1 MSKLDYDHI
10 VVGAGISGSCAAY
23 QLAKRGK
30 SVLLL
35 EKFPLPHSR
44 GSSHGQS
51 RIIRKAY
58 PDPVFQRL
66 MDEAYR
72 EWGEIQNLHGS
83 SLMKETGLLCFAD
96 EEENAF
102 LTGVISSF
110 SMSPGSRHTVYQD
123 DHLRREFPQ
132 LRFRKPLQ
140 GCLDH
145 SAGVLMADKALQAV
159 QSLAVSYGAE
169 IIDGF
174 TVDKV
179 EDCDTWVQVTGEG
192 EGGSRQITCKSVC
205 LCPGPWAGPLLGSV
219 GLRLPLTPVK
229 IPVYYWR
236 GEQFLPHSFIYDVP
250 GKADVWGL
258 PSLEY
263 PGLVKIC
270 LHNGAETDPDTRD
283 GVSTEHLKQ
292 FLKEFIGEHFPD
304 VEPEVAVEESCIY
317 TLTPDQN
324 PIIDRVTDKK
334 NILIAV
340 GFSGMGFKLG
350 PVTGRMLADMAMEQ
364 TVNQEEDIL
373 AIGRF

>member
-1 MSKLDYDHI
+1 MTELDYDHI

-23 QLAKRGK
+23 QLAKRGV

-51 RIIRKAY
+51 RIIRRAY

-66 MDEAYR
+66 MNEAYR
-72 EWGEIQNLHGS
+72 EWAQIEKLQS
-83 SLMKETGLLCFAD
+83 ATLMKETGLLCFAD
-96 EEENAF
+96 EEENPF
-102 LTGVISSF
+102 LNGVISSF
-110 SMSPGSRHTVYQD
+110 AQSPGSKHTVYEDRQ
-123 DHLRREFPQ
+123 LRKQFPQ
-132 LRFRKPLQ
+132 LRFRNPLK

-145 SAGVLMADKALQAV
+145 SAGVLMADKALRAV
-159 QSLAVSYGAE
+159 QDLAVSYGAN

-179 EDCDTWVQVTGEG
+179 DDFDTFVQVTG
-192 EGGSRQITCKSVC
+192 GGKKLTCKSVV
-205 LCPGPWAGPLLGSV
+205 LCPGPWAGPLLSSL
-219 GLRLPLTPVK
+219 GLNLPLTPVK

-250 GKADVWGL
+250 GKDVWGL
-258 PSLEY
+258 PSVEY

-270 LHNGAETDPDTRD
+270 LHDGVKTDPDTRD
-283 GVSTEHLKQ
+283 GVSTEDIKQ
-292 FLKEFIGEHFPD
+292 FLKTFIGDHFPD
-304 VEPEVAVEESCIY
+304 VEPQVAVEESCIY

-324 PIIDRVTDKK
+324 PVIDRVPGKK
-334 NILIAV
+334 NIVIAV

-350 PVTGRMLADMAMEQ
+350 PVTGRMLADMALDPASRQ
-364 TVNQEEDIL
+364 VEDIL
-373 AIGRF
+373 AIRRF